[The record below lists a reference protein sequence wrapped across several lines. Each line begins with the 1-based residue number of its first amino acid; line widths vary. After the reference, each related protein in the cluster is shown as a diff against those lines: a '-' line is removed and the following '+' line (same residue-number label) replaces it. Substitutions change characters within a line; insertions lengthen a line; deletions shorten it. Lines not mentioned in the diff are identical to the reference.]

1 MMFLKLSHPIC
12 LLLFMADTSFI
23 KQATTL
29 NLLAI
34 PTKKGKVMYMNCAN
48 CSQYSKFKILFEL
61 LFHDIK
67 SNSESSVDLASVK
80 AKVAGP
86 LILGGT

>member
-1 MMFLKLSHPIC
+1 
-12 LLLFMADTSFI
+12 
-23 KQATTL
+23 
-29 NLLAI
+29 
-34 PTKKGKVMYMNCAN
+34 MNCAN
-48 CSQYSKFKILFEL
+48 CSKYSKFLILIEL

-86 LILGGT
+86 LILGGPKNFRPK

>member
-1 MMFLKLSHPIC
+1 
-12 LLLFMADTSFI
+12 
-23 KQATTL
+23 
-29 NLLAI
+29 
-34 PTKKGKVMYMNCAN
+34 MYMNCAN
-48 CSQYSKFKILFEL
+48 CSEYSKFKILFEL

-80 AKVAGP
+80 AKVAGS